1 MLVAI
6 IQRMQNKGLDRIIKF
21 NYKKFKST
29 FLILSFLFSIF
40 GDESNGSTPLTTF
53 NDGNN
58 GSNPLTTF
66 GDENISNSGSTALDD
81 SVNLSWVAQKTNA
94 DYRACFL
101 LRKQAF
107 LF

>member
-6 IQRMQNKGLDRIIKF
+6 TLWMQNKGLDRKIKF
-21 NYKKFKST
+21 HYKKFKST

-40 GDESNGSTPLTTF
+40 GDESNGS
-53 NDGNN
+53 
-58 GSNPLTTF
+58 NPLTTF

-81 SVNLSWVAQKTNA
+81 AVNLSWVAQKTNA